1 MLCLL
6 FGYIK
11 NLPVLVA
18 YLVYDFLTYLRF
30 HENKLFFGWGIHL
43 YTGKFGQGKTCQ
55 AVADVYK
62 LCVKYPQLTVL
73 TNINLLNFPDTTK
86 IIHLTNVEDI
96 LNAPTNTI
104 VLIDEIG
111 TLFNS
116 RDFIGGKKSVPKS
129 LFQHLSQCRKRK
141 MMIFGTVQR
150 YNLLDKQ
157 IRDIS
162 ATVLSCK
169 CSPKHPFSR
178 IMRMTRF
185 DTDEYEMYQI
195 NPMYNPVTIEN
206 RVMIQKNHYR
216 QLYDTSALVQGLL
229 ELDYLSDE
237 EILRNR
243 GEDVS
248 IFGELSKK
256 GKKAIRN
263 RKRF

>member
-1 MLCLL
+1 MGESTC
-6 FGYIK
+6 I
-11 NLPVLVA
+11 LVNSDRER
-18 YLVYDFLTYLRF
+18 L
-30 HENKLFFGWGIHL
+30 I
-43 YTGKFGQGKTCQ
+43 
-55 AVADVYK
+55 AVADTYK

-73 TNINLLNFPDTTK
+73 TNIHLTNFPEHTN
-86 IIHLTNVEDI
+86 ILPLTNVEDI

-116 RDFIGGKKSVPKS
+116 RDFVGGKNSVPKS

-162 ATVLSCK
+162 ATVFACR
-169 CSPKHPFSR
+169 CYPAHPFSR
-178 IMRMTRF
+178 AMRALRF
-185 DTDEYEMYQI
+185 DVDEYEIYQT
-195 NPMYNPVTIEN
+195 NPMYNPI
-206 RVMIQKNHYR
+206 VMETRFTLQKNQYR

-229 ELDYLSDE
+229 KLDYLSDD
-237 EILRNR
+237 EILKNR

-256 GKKAIRN
+256 GKSQSETGNEFRRECRLAAFRLSALYWGC
-263 RKRF
+263 